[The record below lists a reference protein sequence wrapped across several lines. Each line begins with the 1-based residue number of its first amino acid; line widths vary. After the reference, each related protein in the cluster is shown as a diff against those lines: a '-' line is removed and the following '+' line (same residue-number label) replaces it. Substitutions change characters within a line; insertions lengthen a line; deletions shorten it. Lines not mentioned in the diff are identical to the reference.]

1 VQGLLNA
8 SDTFFTQNTGGDTP
22 SSSPYIMWEIECE
35 PHSNCD
41 PDQKSFKAYLSRWMA
56 ATTKVA
62 PWTTD
67 FVMARLQPSAEAAA
81 AACTGTSYPGYG
93 TTCGLIW
100 YTESW
105 DGTYGVGQEMN
116 ALEVIQANLISFAKA
131 PVTSESG
138 GTSVGNPLA
147 GTGQGSGIKEPGFH
161 ITTADKAGAGILT
174 LLFGGGGLAAAVWA
188 SI

>member
-1 VQGLLNA
+1 
-8 SDTFFTQNTGGDTP
+8 
-22 SSSPYIMWEIECE
+22 MWEIECE

-67 FVMARLQPSAEAAA
+67 FVMSRLAPSAEAAA
-81 AACTGTSYPGYG
+81 ASCTGTSYPGYG

-100 YTESW
+100 TTESW
-105 DGTYGVGQEMN
+105 DGTYGIGQQMN

-138 GTSVGNPLA
+138 GTSIGNPLA
-147 GTGQGSGIKEPGFH
+147 GTGQGSGIKEPGFT
-161 ITTADKAGAGILT
+161 ITTKDKAGAGILT
-174 LLFGGGGLAAAVWA
+174 LLLGGGGLAAAVW
-188 SI
+188 SVL